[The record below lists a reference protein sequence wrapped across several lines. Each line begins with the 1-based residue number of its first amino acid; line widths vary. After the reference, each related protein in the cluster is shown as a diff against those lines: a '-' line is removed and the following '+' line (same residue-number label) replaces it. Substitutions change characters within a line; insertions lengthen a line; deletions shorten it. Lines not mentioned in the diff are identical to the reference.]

1 MRGPSTGVA
10 LGVGAVETLVRTLSE
25 EFPELD
31 RARLRTAV
39 ERATAR
45 IASSALDTEGYQ
57 VVDMHLQRAEATEE
71 ANERAQILREL
82 SENLEQRKDADRALV
97 VRLSAF
103 SEHASAVDLDPL
115 LRLARLTERWS
126 ELPLDAMNALI
137 DINEDG
143 AVRRLADIAA
153 AWQHVGRG
161 YHAADC
167 YERVLLIEPS
177 HVQANEALELFYRSV
192 QEWPVLVDLLGRRAV
207 HATEDK
213 ERAELLREIAQ
224 IHERELG
231 DAAGALDAYREA
243 DRLEPD
249 LPDVL
254 ESLARLTMLV
264 GVPPEEALNVLERS
278 GRAIVDPKARARVLV
293 RAAELA
299 KLENWDRAQSLFEAA
314 RKDDPDLAEAV
325 EGFVPLL
332 RDRGQLA
339 DAINLLLAGA
349 ERPALVAHRSRWL
362 TDAGDLCVAL
372 GDTDWAKTLYLDAR
386 AADPTNHK
394 AGAAVVELC
403 WDSGQ
408 LVELAPILD
417 ELVRITDDPNKL
429 REYLLQR
436 GKVAQQLGDKTG
448 ARSALSRVLDLDPE
462 DKGSR
467 RELADMLYEAQQWD
481 KARTAIEALLVDEDL
496 LPPGVAVD
504 LHYKLARATKELGDR
519 EAAARHA
526 DVALVL
532 QPDHR
537 PSLELRTEL
546 GSGDPLTR
554 IQDQLALASSAP
566 PDERAA
572 RFAAIGDRYSELGD
586 RLAARDMYREALAH
600 KPGDHLLLTK
610 FLELVTEDGDWS
622 YSLDVVQK
630 LVDTEADAKVR
641 ARYRH
646 LAGMIARDELDDHEL
661 ATGLFEKAIEDHAH
675 AFGAADDLESLL
687 TAGTDRTAVVAFYYR
702 RLEQVRGEEG
712 RGGER
717 LRLWDRLG
725 ELLLD
730 LERHDDALVAF
741 EVALELAAAA
751 EQPPRRLRL
760 VDLYNGSDTKHDAR
774 SIEHHQA
781 LLRGDHKRIESY
793 TALRM
798 LYGRIGELDRARA
811 CDDAVVALAGAS
823 GVAQLE
829 GAKKGIDALFEP
841 SATNEPIRLAP
852 RRDPPSKPLA
862 QEDWLALSR
871 LDVDQQLSVLFAIVA
886 PPFAVER
893 ARMRP
898 PIAVPAKEPEAPQA
912 IKRALDRAVKLLG
925 TPRPPVYLELD
936 QLAPVKMAVRARG
949 GVLTP
954 ILIVGKNADR
964 PDLYSERE
972 LVFRIARQLADLRTD
987 RIARLLCPRAG
998 ELAQIIELALQPQ
1011 LGDAAQHAARWLQ
1024 TSLHPVE
1031 LEQARS
1037 LGAKLRERAVQ
1048 PMAAAL
1054 GWIAATERAAD
1065 RIGFAITGDL
1075 AGSIKVLEKD
1085 PTGDA
1090 GRIADLVWA
1099 SVTEDVLG
1107 VRAKLEDWPQS
1118 RS

>member
-10 LGVGAVETLVRTLSE
+10 LGVGAVETLVRTLAE

-31 RARLRTAV
+31 RARLRTAI

-103 SEHASAVDLDPL
+103 AEHASTVDLDPL

-126 ELPLDAMNALI
+126 ELPLDAMNGLI

-143 AVRRLADIAA
+143 AVRRLADIAG

-161 YHAADC
+161 YYAADC
-167 YERVLLIEPS
+167 YERVLLIEPG

-207 HATEDK
+207 HATDDK

-224 IHERELG
+224 IHERELN
-231 DAAGALDAYREA
+231 DASGALDAYREA

-264 GVPPEEALNVLERS
+264 GVPEEEALNVLERS

-299 KLENWDRAQSLFEAA
+299 KLQDWDRAQSLFEAA

-349 ERPALVAHRSRWL
+349 ERPALTAHRSRWL

-467 RELADMLYEAQQWD
+467 RELADMLYEAQQW
-481 KARTAIEALLVDEDL
+481 
-496 LPPGVAVD
+496 
-504 LHYKLARATKELGDR
+504 
-519 EAAARHA
+519 
-526 DVALVL
+526 
-532 QPDHR
+532 
-537 PSLELRTEL
+537 
-546 GSGDPLTR
+546 
-554 IQDQLALASSAP
+554 
-566 PDERAA
+566 
-572 RFAAIGDRYSELGD
+572 
-586 RLAARDMYREALAH
+586 
-600 KPGDHLLLTK
+600 
-610 FLELVTEDGDWS
+610 
-622 YSLDVVQK
+622 
-630 LVDTEADAKVR
+630 
-641 ARYRH
+641 
-646 LAGMIARDELDDHEL
+646 
-661 ATGLFEKAIEDHAH
+661 
-675 AFGAADDLESLL
+675 
-687 TAGTDRTAVVAFYYR
+687 
-702 RLEQVRGEEG
+702 
-712 RGGER
+712 
-717 LRLWDRLG
+717 
-725 ELLLD
+725 
-730 LERHDDALVAF
+730 
-741 EVALELAAAA
+741 
-751 EQPPRRLRL
+751 
-760 VDLYNGSDTKHDAR
+760 
-774 SIEHHQA
+774 
-781 LLRGDHKRIESY
+781 
-793 TALRM
+793 
-798 LYGRIGELDRARA
+798 
-811 CDDAVVALAGAS
+811 
-823 GVAQLE
+823 
-829 GAKKGIDALFEP
+829 
-841 SATNEPIRLAP
+841 
-852 RRDPPSKPLA
+852 
-862 QEDWLALSR
+862 
-871 LDVDQQLSVLFAIVA
+871 
-886 PPFAVER
+886 
-893 ARMRP
+893 
-898 PIAVPAKEPEAPQA
+898 
-912 IKRALDRAVKLLG
+912 
-925 TPRPPVYLELD
+925 
-936 QLAPVKMAVRARG
+936 
-949 GVLTP
+949 
-954 ILIVGKNADR
+954 
-964 PDLYSERE
+964 
-972 LVFRIARQLADLRTD
+972 
-987 RIARLLCPRAG
+987 
-998 ELAQIIELALQPQ
+998 
-1011 LGDAAQHAARWLQ
+1011 
-1024 TSLHPVE
+1024 
-1031 LEQARS
+1031 
-1037 LGAKLRERAVQ
+1037 
-1048 PMAAAL
+1048 
-1054 GWIAATERAAD
+1054 
-1065 RIGFAITGDL
+1065 
-1075 AGSIKVLEKD
+1075 
-1085 PTGDA
+1085 
-1090 GRIADLVWA
+1090 
-1099 SVTEDVLG
+1099 
-1107 VRAKLEDWPQS
+1107 
-1118 RS
+1118 